1 MMNKVRWGLLSTAN
15 INRRV
20 IPAMRM
26 SARGE
31 LAAVAS
37 RDLDKARQ
45 YAEEWDIPR
54 AFGSYE
60 EMLASGEIDAVY
72 ISLPNHLHAEWTIN
86 ALEAGVHVLCEK
98 PFALTVREVD
108 EMIAASQRTQRVL
121 AEAFMYRHHPQTKLL
136 GELVQ
141 RGEIGDLICMRGVF
155 TFKVA
160 QRNNIRLNPALGGGS
175 LWDVGVYPLSLA
187 QYIMGSAPDWVSA
200 SQHIGPSGVDESFFG
215 LLHYPSGVT
224 AQIMSSLDS
233 PYFTMAEV
241 IGTQGRL
248 GLDRPFTGQ
257 DENTVIRHHTK
268 EGELREI
275 PVPDEYLYLG
285 EIEDMHAAI
294 LDGKPNYLTVEET
307 RDHVRTVEALYQAA
321 RTGRIVNL

>member
-1 MMNKVRWGLLSTAN
+1 MDKVRWGLLSTAN

-26 SARGE
+26 SRRGE
-31 LAAVAS
+31 LVAVAS

-45 YAEEWDIPR
+45 YATEWEIPQ

-60 EMLASGEIDAVY
+60 AMLASGAVDAVY
-72 ISLPNHLHAEWTIN
+72 ISLPNHLHAEWTIQ
-86 ALEAGVHVLCEK
+86 ALDAGVHVLCEK
-98 PFALTVREVD
+98 PFAQTVAEVD
-108 EMIAASQRTQRVL
+108 EMIAASQRAQRVL

-136 GELVQ
+136 GELVR
-141 RGEIGDLICMRGVF
+141 RGEIGDLISMRGLF
-155 TFKVA
+155 TFKSA
-160 QRNNIRLNPALGGGS
+160 HRDNIRLNPDLGGGS

-187 QYIMGSAPDWVSA
+187 QYLMGTMPDWVSA

-215 LLHYPSGVT
+215 LLHYPNGAT
-224 AQIMSSLDS
+224 AQIMSSLES
-233 PYFTMAEV
+233 PYFTLAEI

-248 GLDRPFTGQ
+248 VLDRPFTGQ
-257 DENTVIRHHTK
+257 DENTVICHYTQ
-268 EGELREI
+268 EGELREL

-294 LDGKPNYLTVEET
+294 LDGAPNYLSLDET
-307 RDHVRTVEALYQAA
+307 RNHIRTVLALYQAA
-321 RTGRIVNL
+321 RQGVIVQL